1 MSSRAR
7 RIEPGDTSERF
18 TWGGAAGPAHVSA
31 AAGAPRAALAHLVG
45 AAEPADP
52 SGADPAAIE
61 REAFTKGYAQGERA
75 GVEAAASRAEAML
88 RRLAQTLDELQSLRT
103 DLIRRTEREV
113 VELSLAIARKVLQ
126 REASL
131 DHELLLAMARVALDR
146 LADVATASIR
156 LHPEDYAV
164 TVAARGS
171 TAVTSHG
178 VHIVADAA
186 VRRGGCV
193 VQSEF
198 GSVDVGVTAQI
209 DELTH
214 ALLGDDAPQPATV
227 HAIRRDDAA

>member
-1 MSSRAR
+1 MPFHPRVLAAAPAPHAA
-7 RIEPGDTSERF
+7 PG
-18 TWGGAAGPAHVSA
+18 AGPDV
-31 AAGAPRAALAHLVG
+31 
-45 AAEPADP
+45 
-52 SGADPAAIE
+52 ADPAAVE

-75 GVEAAASRAEAML
+75 GNEAAASRAEVML

-113 VELSLAIARKVLQ
+113 VELSLAIARRVLQ
-126 REASL
+126 REVSL
-131 DHELLLAMARVALDR
+131 DHELMLAMARVALDR

-156 LHPEDYAV
+156 LHPEDFNV

-171 TAVTSHG
+171 SAVASHG
-178 VHIVADAA
+178 VQIVADAA

-198 GSVDVGVTAQI
+198 GSVDVGITAQI

-214 ALLGDDAPQPATV
+214 ALLGDDAPQPAAV
-227 HAIRRDDAA
+227 HARRDDAA

>member
-7 RIEPGDTSERF
+7 RIAADDPAERF
-18 TWGGAAGPAHVSA
+18 AWGGPSIGSPLPVAPPVGRAYLSHEPVVSSA
-31 AAGAPRAALAHLVG
+31 VSDLDGV
-45 AAEPADP
+45 
-52 SGADPAAIE
+52 E

-75 GVEAAASRAEAML
+75 GAEAAAARAEAML
-88 RRLAQTLDELQSLRT
+88 RRLAHTLDELQALRT

-113 VELSLAIARKVLQ
+113 VELSLAIARRILQ
-126 REASL
+126 REVSL
-131 DHELLLAMARVALDR
+131 DHELMLAMARVALDR

-156 LHPEDYAV
+156 LHPDDYA
-164 TVAARGS
+164 AALGARGS
-171 TAVTSHG
+171 AAVPSHG
-178 VHIVADAA
+178 VQIVADPG

-198 GSVDVGVTAQI
+198 GSVDVGIATQI

-214 ALLGDDAPQPATV
+214 ALLGADTPAPL

>member
-7 RIEPGDTSERF
+7 RIAADDPAERF
-18 TWGGAAGPAHVSA
+18 AWGGPSIGSPLPVAPPVGRAYLSHEPVVSSA
-31 AAGAPRAALAHLVG
+31 VSDLDGV
-45 AAEPADP
+45 
-52 SGADPAAIE
+52 E

-75 GVEAAASRAEAML
+75 GAEAAAARAEAML
-88 RRLAQTLDELQSLRT
+88 RRLAHTLDELQVLRT

-113 VELSLAIARKVLQ
+113 VELSLAIARRILQ
-126 REASL
+126 REVSL
-131 DHELLLAMARVALDR
+131 DHELMLAMARVALDR

-156 LHPEDYAV
+156 LHPDDYA
-164 TVAARGS
+164 AALGARGS
-171 TAVTSHG
+171 AVASHG
-178 VHIVADAA
+178 VQIVADPG

-198 GSVDVGVTAQI
+198 GSVDVGITTQI

-214 ALLGDDAPQPATV
+214 ALLGADTPAPL